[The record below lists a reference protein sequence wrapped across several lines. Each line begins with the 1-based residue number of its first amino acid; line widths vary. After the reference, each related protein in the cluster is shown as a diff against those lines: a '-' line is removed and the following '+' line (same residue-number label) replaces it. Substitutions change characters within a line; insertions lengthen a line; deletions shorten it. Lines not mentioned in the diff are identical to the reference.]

1 MKILLLDNYDS
12 FTWNLFHYLEQVA
25 DGEIDVKQNDEI
37 TVEEAGEY
45 DRIILSPGP
54 GLPDEAGV
62 TKEIIRK
69 YFSSKPILGVCLG
82 HQAIGEVFGAK
93 LKNLVAVKHGVA
105 STLVVKDKGEKIF
118 SGIEEN
124 IRQRTSANG
133 RTRLGE
139 DSSERRISI
148 GHYHSWVVDKE
159 NFPVELKITAED
171 QDGNIMAMRHNQY
184 NVCGVQFHPESV
196 LTSSGLIMLRNWVSL
211 S

>member
-25 DGEIDVKQNDEI
+25 DGEIVVKQNDEI
-37 TVEEAGEY
+37 TVEEPGEY

-93 LKNLVAVKHGVA
+93 LKNLSAVKHGVA
-105 STLVVKDKGEKIF
+105 SKLVVKDKGEKIF
-118 SGIEEN
+118 SGIEE
-124 IRQRTSANG
+124 
-133 RTRLGE
+133 
-139 DSSERRISI
+139 DISI

-159 NFPVELKITAED
+159 NLPAELKITAED
-171 QDGNIMAMRHNQY
+171 AEGNIMAMRHSKY

-196 LTSSGLIMLRNWVSL
+196 LTSSGLKMLKNWVEQ
-211 S
+211 